1 MSRSSTFKKEG
12 RFCLK
17 IASIGRIDAL
27 GNTLKEVK
35 EMSCNLLISNTMVK
49 TKSIYDHLFS
59 NLILDE
65 GYVLV
70 KIDSQTLI
78 IYFISSIS
86 KVHFIDQAIYCIID
100 CKIWSEYFFI
110 GSFFGIQSCQ
120 RGL

>member
-1 MSRSSTFKKEG
+1 MSKSSTFKKEG

-27 GNTLKEVK
+27 GNTLKEAK

-65 GYVLV
+65 GYVFV

-86 KVHFIDQAIYCIID
+86 KVHFID
-100 CKIWSEYFFI
+100 
-110 GSFFGIQSCQ
+110 
-120 RGL
+120 

>member
-1 MSRSSTFKKEG
+1 MCQFVITDWYFRGREN
-12 RFCLK
+12 RFCNRNLSKVICQRALRPRRWAYFAQK
-17 IASIGRIDAL
+17 IASLGRIDAL

-35 EMSCNLLISNTMVK
+35 ERPCNLLIANTMVK

-65 GYVLV
+65 GYVFV

-86 KVHFIDQAIYCIID
+86 KVHFID
-100 CKIWSEYFFI
+100 
-110 GSFFGIQSCQ
+110 
-120 RGL
+120 

>member
-1 MSRSSTFKKEG
+1 MIGTFGVEKIVSVIEIYPRSYVKELYVLEG
-12 RFCLK
+12 GHILPKK
-17 IASIGRIDAL
+17 IASLGRIDAL

-35 EMSCNLLISNTMVK
+35 ERPCNLLIANTMVK

-65 GYVLV
+65 GYVFV

-86 KVHFIDQAIYCIID
+86 KVHFID
-100 CKIWSEYFFI
+100 
-110 GSFFGIQSCQ
+110 
-120 RGL
+120 